1 MQQHQSNQFNTF
13 ISAMLGVLLTILTV
27 LCFIVPKGNEVL
39 WVNGNFSAFTDLF
52 FSLVSMSGGTTVF
65 IAVVGALAF
74 VRFNYSIVAG
84 MVFILNSMFVLFLKQ
99 VAFPEMQRPIALM
112 DNSLLHFV
120 DGVDVQTLYSFP
132 SGHTATAFAMAV
144 TLSLLLKHRGLS
156 VLLITLAV
164 LVGYSRIYLLQ
175 HFLMDVTAGA
185 FVGTITS
192 FLVYYMRP
200 VTLVHRF
207 YGFAKGQ
214 LQHVLP
220 SFIKESRRVKRWEQ
234 RVLSEG

>member
-13 ISAMLGVLLTILTV
+13 ISATLVVLLTVLTV

-39 WVNGNFSAFTDLF
+39 WTNGNFSPFQDTF
-52 FSLVSMSGGTTVF
+52 FSLVSISGGTTVF
-65 IAVVGALAF
+65 VAVVGALAF

-84 MVFILNSMFVLFLKQ
+84 MVFILNSMLVLFLKR
-99 VAFPEMQRPIALM
+99 VAFPDMQRPAALM

-120 DGVDVQTLYSFP
+120 EGVDVQTLYSFP

-144 TLSLLLKHRGLS
+144 TLSLLIKHRGLS
-156 VLLITLAV
+156 VLLIALAA

-185 FVGTITS
+185 FVGTISS
-192 FLVYYMRP
+192 FTIYYMRP
-200 VTLVHRF
+200 ISLVHRF
-207 YGFAKGQ
+207 YKFAKGQ
-214 LQHVLP
+214 LQHALP
-220 SFIKESRRVKRWEQ
+220 PIITESRRVKRWER

>member
-1 MQQHQSNQFNTF
+1 MQQQQSNQFNT
-13 ISAMLGVLLTILTV
+13 ILGASLGVLFAIHTV

-39 WVNGNFSAFTDLF
+39 WANGNFSSFQDTF
-52 FSLVSMSGGTTVF
+52 FGLVSMGGSTTVF
-65 IAVVGALAF
+65 VAVVGALAF

-84 MVFILNSMFVLFLKQ
+84 MVFILNSMLVLFLKW
-99 VAFPEMQRPIALM
+99 VAFPDMQRPVAQM

-120 DGVDVQTLYSFP
+120 EGVDVQTLYSFP
-132 SGHTATAFAMAV
+132 SGHTATAFAMAI
-144 TLSLLLKHRGLS
+144 TLSLLIKHRGLS

-175 HFLMDVTAGA
+175 HFLIDVTAGA

-192 FLVYYMRP
+192 FTVYYTRP
-200 VTLVHRF
+200 VNLVHRF
-207 YGFAKGQ
+207 YKFIKGQ
-214 LQHVLP
+214 LQHALP
-220 SFIKESRRVKRWEQ
+220 PFIKESRRVKRWEQ